1 MNWTNRYT
9 APIGSTFAAAAFSL
23 LVASFAVPAV
33 ADTSLTAIYQQQ
45 TIRFTHL
52 ESYGSGTAVGV
63 NDPGFAT
70 LLRETGAVLTWK
82 PGERYVLITTAVPVV
97 VSFAIGDRRYDV
109 GPISLQASFAPYQR
123 GDEAYLPFNEVLR
136 ALDLA
141 LHQDGTVA
149 VLQPQLASLD
159 VRNEGDRV
167 VLVAHGGAS
176 LRPRIAQQS
185 ASAVTYEF
193 DGVGTT
199 LAGTRPVGA
208 GGVRSVTI
216 AQSGTVRDPK
226 TLVTV
231 QLMAGAA
238 PSAPQQSDDRDV
250 LLSFS
255 GSGGGPPAPVVAE
268 QSPTPMPPPQ
278 GPVVSSPP
286 QGPSGAAPAP
296 VNPNAV
302 TAVTG
307 VTVQRVANGVSVTI
321 AITGNATFEWHRLRE
336 PDNRFW
342 VDIRG
347 AQLQGPPIEQNEPSP
362 VLSMRVRQDD
372 PSTVRIALSLSGP
385 KAIEVSPSGNA
396 LDVEIGDSDVADL
409 SRAGSGSVGSVVAV
423 SEPNATFVTPA
434 PADEY
439 SQPSTSD
446 DTTWKFGPRGQNAPQ
461 YVPTNPRLIVID
473 PGHGGSD
480 RGTMHGGLE
489 EAVLTLEMAKRLRDI
504 LVSRGWQVK
513 LTHDTDTDVYAPNAD
528 AHQELQAR
536 ADVANNAG
544 ARLFVSVHVNAYINS
559 GPSGTTCY
567 ISKPDDV
574 AFARIVETHLAAD
587 GTKDDGVIKSRM
599 YVTLHTRM
607 PAVLVETAFL
617 TNPGDY
623 ALLASAA
630 WRQKVAQELADA
642 IGQYTQEY
650 PVPNQPAQ

>member
-1 MNWTNRYT
+1 LNWTNRFT
-9 APIGSTFAAAAFSL
+9 APIGNKFAATALGLLVAAAAI
-23 LVASFAVPAV
+23 PAV

-45 TIRFTHL
+45 SIRFTHL
-52 ESYGSGTAVGV
+52 ESYGNDSAVGV
-63 NDPGFAT
+63 DDPGFAA
-70 LLRETGAVLTWK
+70 LLRATGAVLTWK
-82 PGERYVLITTAVPVV
+82 PGERYVLITTDVPVV
-97 VSFAIGDRRYDV
+97 VSFSIGDRRYDV
-109 GPISLQASFAPYQR
+109 GPISLQAGFAPFQR
-123 GDEAYLPFNEVLR
+123 GNEAYLPFNEVLH

-141 LHQDGTVA
+141 LRQDGAVA

-159 VRNEGDRV
+159 VRNEGDRIA
-167 VLVAHGGAS
+167 LLAHGGAP
-176 LRPRIAQQS
+176 LRPRIVQQNGT
-185 ASAVTYEF
+185 AITYEF

-216 AQSGTVRDPK
+216 TQSGTVRDPK
-226 TLVTV
+226 ALVTV
-231 QLMAGAA
+231 QLMPGAA
-238 PSAPQQSDDRDV
+238 PAAPQQTDDRDV
-250 LLSFS
+250 LLGFS
-255 GSGGGPPAPVVAE
+255 GSGGPPAPVVAE

-278 GPVVSSPP
+278 GPVTASTPQAASVAPP
-286 QGPSGAAPAP
+286 G
-296 VNPNAV
+296 NPNAA
-302 TAVTG
+302 TTVTG
-307 VTVQRVANGVSVTI
+307 VTVQRVAGGVSVTI
-321 AITGNATFEWHRLRE
+321 AIAGNATFEWHRLRE

-342 VDIRG
+342 VDIQG

-362 VLSMRVRQDD
+362 LLSMRVRQDD
-372 PSTVRIALSLSGP
+372 PTTVRVALSLSGP
-385 KAIEVSPSGNA
+385 KSIEVSPSNNA
-396 LDVEIGDSDVADL
+396 LDVEVGDNDVADVP
-409 SRAGSGSVGSVVAV
+409 RAGSGSVGSVVAV

-434 PADEY
+434 PSDEY
-439 SQPSTSD
+439 AEPQYSQ

-489 EAVLTLEMAKRLRDI
+489 EAVLTLDMAKRLRDI
-504 LVSRGWQVK
+504 LISNGWEVK

-544 ARLFVSVHVNAYINS
+544 ARLFLSIHVNAYINS
-559 GPSGTTCY
+559 GPYGTTCY
-567 ISKPDDV
+567 ISKPEDV
-574 AFARIVETHLAAD
+574 AFARILETHLAAD
-587 GTKDDGVIKSRM
+587 GTKDDGIIKSHL

-607 PAVLVETAFL
+607 PAALVETAFL

-630 WRQKVAQELADA
+630 WRQKVAQEMADA
-642 IGQYTQEY
+642 IGQYMQEY

>member
-1 MNWTNRYT
+1 LNWTNRFT
-9 APIGSTFAAAAFSL
+9 APIGSKLLAAALSL
-23 LVASFAVPAV
+23 LLAALAIPAV

-45 TIRFTHL
+45 SIRFTHL
-52 ESYGSGTAVGV
+52 ESYGNDTAIGV

-70 LLRETGAVLTWK
+70 LLRESGAVLTWK
-82 PGERYVLITTAVPVV
+82 PGERYVLITTDVPVV
-97 VSFAIGDRRYDV
+97 VSFSIGDRRYDV
-109 GPISLQASFAPYQR
+109 GPISLQASFAPFQR
-123 GDEAYLPFNEVLR
+123 GDEAYLPFNEVLH

-141 LHQDGTVA
+141 LRQDGSVA

-167 VLVAHGGAS
+167 ALLAHGGAP
-176 LRPRIAQQS
+176 LRPRIVQQS
-185 ASAVTYEF
+185 GAQVTYEF

-208 GGVRSVTI
+208 GGVRSVTF

-226 TLVTV
+226 ALVTV
-231 QLMAGAA
+231 QLMPGAA
-238 PSAPQQSDDRDV
+238 PAPAQQTDDRDV
-250 LLSFS
+250 LLGFS
-255 GSGGGPPAPVVAE
+255 GSGGPPAPVVAA

-278 GPVVSSPP
+278 GPTIASTPQAASVAPP
-286 QGPSGAAPAP
+286 GNPSGAA
-296 VNPNAV
+296 
-302 TAVTG
+302 TVTG
-307 VTVQRVANGVSVTI
+307 VTAQQVAGGVAVTI
-321 AITGNATFEWHRLRE
+321 AVTGNATFEWHRLRE

-342 VDIRG
+342 VDIQG
-347 AQLQGPPIEQNEPSP
+347 AQLQGPPIEQNEPNP
-362 VLSMRVRQDD
+362 LLSMRVRQND
-372 PSTVRIALSLSGP
+372 PTTVRVALSLSGP
-385 KAIEVSPSGNA
+385 KSIEVSPSNNA
-396 LDVEIGDSDVADL
+396 LVVEVGDNDVADVPR
-409 SRAGSGSVGSVVAV
+409 SGSGSVGSVVAV

-434 PADEY
+434 PSDQYAEPQY
-439 SQPSTSD
+439 SQ
-446 DTTWKFGPRGQNAPQ
+446 DTTWKFGPRAQNAPQ

-489 EAVLTLEMAKRLRDI
+489 EAVLTLDMAKRLRDI

-544 ARLFVSVHVNAYINS
+544 ARLFLSIHVNAYINS
-559 GPSGTTCY
+559 GPYGTTCY
-567 ISKPDDV
+567 ISKPEDV
-574 AFARIVETHLAAD
+574 AFARILETHLATD
-587 GTKDDGVIKSRM
+587 GTKDDGIVKSHL

-607 PAVLVETAFL
+607 PAALVETAFL

-630 WRQKVAQELADA
+630 WRQKVAQEMADA

>member
-1 MNWTNRYT
+1 LNWTNRFT
-9 APIGSTFAAAAFSL
+9 APIGSKYVAAALCL
-23 LVASFAVPAV
+23 LVAAVAIPAI

-45 TIRFTHL
+45 SIRFTHL
-52 ESYGSGTAVGV
+52 QSYGNDTAIGV
-63 NDPGFAT
+63 DDPGFAT
-70 LLRETGAVLTWK
+70 LLREAGAVLTWK
-82 PGERYVLITTAVPVV
+82 PGERYVLITTDVPVV
-97 VSFAIGDRRYDV
+97 VSFSIGDRRYDV
-109 GPISLQASFAPYQR
+109 GPISLQASFAPFQR
-123 GDEAYLPFNEVLR
+123 GDEAYLPLNEVLH

-141 LHQDGTVA
+141 LRQDGAVA

-167 VLVAHGGAS
+167 ALLAHGGAP
-176 LRPRIAQQS
+176 LRPRIVQQS
-185 ASAVTYEF
+185 GAAVTYEF

-231 QLMAGAA
+231 QLMPGAA
-238 PSAPQQSDDRDV
+238 PAAPQQTDDRDV
-250 LLSFS
+250 LLGFS
-255 GSGGGPPAPVVAE
+255 GSGGPPAPVVAA

-278 GPVVSSPP
+278 GPVIASTPQAGSVAPP
-286 QGPSGAAPAP
+286 GNANAA
-296 VNPNAV
+296 
-302 TAVTG
+302 TTVTG
-307 VTVQRVANGVSVTI
+307 VTVQRVAGGVSVTI
-321 AITGNATFEWHRLRE
+321 AVSGNATFEWHRLRE

-342 VDIRG
+342 VDIQG

-362 VLSMRVRQDD
+362 LLSMRVRQDD
-372 PSTVRIALSLSGP
+372 PTTVRVALSLSGP
-385 KAIEVSPSGNA
+385 KSIEVSPSNNA
-396 LDVEIGDSDVADL
+396 LDVEVGDNDVADVPR
-409 SRAGSGSVGSVVAV
+409 SGGGSVGAVVAV

-434 PADEY
+434 PSDEY
-439 SQPSTSD
+439 AQTQDSQDTS
-446 DTTWKFGPRGQNAPQ
+446 WKFGPRAQNAPQ

-489 EAVLTLEMAKRLRDI
+489 EAVLTLDMAKRLRDI

-544 ARLFVSVHVNAYINS
+544 ARLFLSVHVNAYINS
-559 GPSGTTCY
+559 GPYGTTCY
-567 ISKPDDV
+567 ISKPEDV
-574 AFARIVETHLAAD
+574 AFARILETHLAAD
-587 GTKDDGVIKSRM
+587 GTKDDGVIKSHL

-607 PAVLVETAFL
+607 PAALVETAFL

-623 ALLASAA
+623 ALISSAA
-630 WRQKVAQELADA
+630 WRQKVAQEMADA

>member
-1 MNWTNRYT
+1 LNWTNRFT
-9 APIGSTFAAAAFSL
+9 APIGRKYVAAALCL
-23 LVASFAVPAV
+23 LVAAVAIPAV

-45 TIRFTHL
+45 SIRFTHL
-52 ESYGSGTAVGV
+52 ESYGNDTAIGV
-63 NDPGFAT
+63 DDPGFAT
-70 LLRETGAVLTWK
+70 LLRESGAVLTWK
-82 PGERYVLITTAVPVV
+82 PGERYVLITTDVPVV
-97 VSFAIGDRRYDV
+97 VSFSIGDRRYDV
-109 GPISLQASFAPYQR
+109 GPISLQASFAPFQR
-123 GDEAYLPFNEVLR
+123 GDEAYLPMNEVLH

-141 LHQDGTVA
+141 LRQDGAVA

-167 VLVAHGGAS
+167 ALLAHGGAP
-176 LRPRIAQQS
+176 LRPRIVQQS
-185 ASAVTYEF
+185 GAAVTYEF

-226 TLVTV
+226 ALVTV
-231 QLMAGAA
+231 QLMPGAA
-238 PSAPQQSDDRDV
+238 PAPAQQTDDRDV
-250 LLSFS
+250 LLGFS
-255 GSGGGPPAPVVAE
+255 GSGGPPAPVVAA

-278 GPVVSSPP
+278 GPVIASTPQAGSVAPP
-286 QGPSGAAPAP
+286 GNANAAA
-296 VNPNAV
+296 
-302 TAVTG
+302 TVTG
-307 VTVQRVANGVSVTI
+307 VTVQRVAGGVSVTI
-321 AITGNATFEWHRLRE
+321 AVSGNATFEWHRLRE

-342 VDIRG
+342 VDIQG
-347 AQLQGPPIEQNEPSP
+347 AQLQGPPIEQNEPNP
-362 VLSMRVRQDD
+362 LLSMRVRQDD
-372 PSTVRIALSLSGP
+372 PTTVRVAISLSGP
-385 KAIEVSPSGNA
+385 KSIEVSPSNNA
-396 LDVEIGDSDVADL
+396 LDVEVGDNDVADAPR
-409 SRAGSGSVGSVVAV
+409 SGGGSVGSVVAV

-434 PADEY
+434 PSDEY
-439 SQPSTSD
+439 AQAQDSQDTS
-446 DTTWKFGPRGQNAPQ
+446 WKFGPRAANVPQ

-489 EAVLTLEMAKRLRDI
+489 EAVLTLDMAKRLRDI
-504 LVSRGWQVK
+504 LLSRGWEVK

-544 ARLFVSVHVNAYINS
+544 ARLFLSVHVNAYINS
-559 GPSGTTCY
+559 GPYGTTCY
-567 ISKPDDV
+567 ISKPEDV
-574 AFARIVETHLAAD
+574 AFARILETHLAAD
-587 GTKDDGVIKSRM
+587 GTKDDGVIKSHL

-607 PAVLVETAFL
+607 PAALVETAFL

-630 WRQKVAQELADA
+630 WRQKVAQEMADA

>member
-1 MNWTNRYT
+1 MNWINRYT
-9 APIGSTFAAAAFSL
+9 APIGSAFAAAALSL
-23 LVASFAVPAV
+23 LAGSFAVPAL
-33 ADTSLTAIYQQQ
+33 ADTSLTAIYQQEN
-45 TIRFTHL
+45 IRFTHL
-52 ESYGSGTAVGV
+52 ESYGGGTAIGV
-63 NDPGFAT
+63 DDPGFAT

-97 VSFAIGDRRYDV
+97 VSFSIGDRRYDV

-123 GDEAYLPFNEVLR
+123 GDEAYLPFSELLR

-141 LHQDGTVA
+141 LRQDGTIA

-167 VLVAHGGAS
+167 ALLAHGGAP

-185 ASAVTYEF
+185 ATAVTYEF

-231 QLMAGAA
+231 QLMPGAA
-238 PSAPQQSDDRDV
+238 PSAPQQGDDRDV

-255 GSGGGPPAPVVAE
+255 GTGGPPAPVVAQ

-278 GPVVSSPP
+278 GPLVSSPP
-286 QGPSGAAPAP
+286 EAPSGPGGPPA
-296 VNPNAV
+296 NPNAA
-302 TAVTG
+302 TTVTG
-307 VTVQRVANGVSVTI
+307 VTVQRVAGGVSITI
-321 AITGNATFEWHRLRE
+321 AIAGNATFEWHRLRE

-342 VDIRG
+342 VDIKG
-347 AQLQGPPIEQNEPSP
+347 AQLQGPPIEQSEPSP

-372 PSTVRIALSLSGP
+372 PSTVRVALSLSGP
-385 KAIEVSPSGNA
+385 KSIEVSPSGSA
-396 LDVEIGDSDVADL
+396 LDVEIGDNDVADAP
-409 SRAGSGSVGSVVAV
+409 RAGSGSVGSVVAV
-423 SEPNATFVTPA
+423 SEQNAAYVTPA
-434 PADEY
+434 PSDVYAEPQN
-439 SQPSTSD
+439 SQ
-446 DTTWKFGPRGQNAPQ
+446 DTTWKFAPRGQYTPQ

-489 EAVLTLEMAKRLRDI
+489 EAVLTLDMAKRLRDI

-513 LTHDTDTDVYAPNAD
+513 LTHDTDVDVYAPNAD

-536 ADVANNAG
+536 VDIANNAG
-544 ARLFVSVHVNAYINS
+544 ARLFMSIHVNAYINS

-574 AFARIVETHLAAD
+574 AFGRIVETHLADD
-587 GTKDDGVIKSRM
+587 GTKDDGVIKSHL

-623 ALLASAA
+623 ALLSSPA
-630 WRQKVAQELADA
+630 WRQRVAQELADA

>member
-1 MNWTNRYT
+1 MNWTNRFT
-9 APIGSTFAAAAFSL
+9 APIGSTFAAGALSL
-23 LVASFAVPAV
+23 LVASFAGPAL
-33 ADTSLTAIYQQQ
+33 ADTSLIAIYQQQ
-45 TIRFTHL
+45 SIRFTHL
-52 ESYGSGTAVGV
+52 ESYGGSTAIGV

-70 LLRETGAVLTWK
+70 LLHEAGAVLTWK

-97 VSFAIGDRRYDV
+97 VSFSIGDRRYDV

-123 GDEAYLPFNEVLR
+123 GAEAYLPFNELLR

-141 LHQDGTVA
+141 LRQDGTVA

-167 VLVAHGGAS
+167 VLLAHGGAS

-185 ASAVTYEF
+185 AAAVTYEF
-193 DGVGTT
+193 DGLGTT
-199 LAGTRPVGA
+199 LGGTRPVGA
-208 GGVRSVTI
+208 GGVRTVTI
-216 AQSGTVRDPK
+216 AQAGTVRDPK

-231 QLMAGAA
+231 QLMPGAT
-238 PSAPQQSDDRDV
+238 PSAPQQGDDRDV
-250 LLSFS
+250 MLAFS
-255 GSGGGPPAPVVAE
+255 GTGGPPAPVVAE

-278 GPVVSSPP
+278 GAVVSAPP
-286 QGPSGAAPAP
+286 QAPPGTAGQP
-296 VNPNAV
+296 AVPNAV
-302 TAVTG
+302 TTVTG
-307 VTVQRVANGVSVTI
+307 VTVQRVAAGVSVTI
-321 AITGNATFEWHRLRE
+321 AIAGNATFEWHRLRE

-342 VDIRG
+342 VDIKG
-347 AQLQGPPIEQNEPSP
+347 AQLQGAPIEQNEPSP

-372 PSTVRIALSLSGP
+372 PSTVRVALSLSGP
-385 KAIEVSPSGNA
+385 KSIEVSPSGNA
-396 LDVEIGDSDVADL
+396 LDVEIGDNDVADVP
-409 SRAGSGSVGSVVAV
+409 RAGSGSVGSVVAV
-423 SEPNATFVTPA
+423 SEQNAAFVTPA

-439 SQPSTSD
+439 AEPQNSQ
-446 DTTWKFGPRGQNAPQ
+446 DTTWKFAPRGQYASQ

-489 EAVLTLEMAKRLRDI
+489 EAVLTLDMAKRLRDI

-544 ARLFVSVHVNAYINS
+544 ARLFVSVHVNAYINA

-623 ALLASAA
+623 ALISSPA

>member
-1 MNWTNRYT
+1 LNWTNRFT
-9 APIGSTFAAAAFSL
+9 APIGSKYVAAALCL
-23 LVASFAVPAV
+23 LVAAVAIPAI

-45 TIRFTHL
+45 SIRFTHL
-52 ESYGSGTAVGV
+52 QSYGNDTAIGV
-63 NDPGFAT
+63 DDPGFAT
-70 LLRETGAVLTWK
+70 LLREAGAVLTWK
-82 PGERYVLITTAVPVV
+82 PGERYVLITTDVPVV
-97 VSFAIGDRRYDV
+97 VSFSIGDRRYDV
-109 GPISLQASFAPYQR
+109 GPISLQASFAPFQR
-123 GDEAYLPFNEVLR
+123 GDEAYLPLNEVLH

-141 LHQDGTVA
+141 LRQDGAVA

-167 VLVAHGGAS
+167 ALLAHGGAP
-176 LRPRIAQQS
+176 LRPRIVQQS
-185 ASAVTYEF
+185 GAAVTYEF

-231 QLMAGAA
+231 QLMPGAA
-238 PSAPQQSDDRDV
+238 PAAPQQTDDRDV
-250 LLSFS
+250 LLGFS
-255 GSGGGPPAPVVAE
+255 GSGGPPAPVVAA

-278 GPVVSSPP
+278 GPVIASTPQAGSVAPP
-286 QGPSGAAPAP
+286 GNANAA
-296 VNPNAV
+296 
-302 TAVTG
+302 TTVTG
-307 VTVQRVANGVSVTI
+307 VTVQRVAGGVSVTI
-321 AITGNATFEWHRLRE
+321 AVSGNATFEWHRLRE

-342 VDIRG
+342 VDIQG

-362 VLSMRVRQDD
+362 LLSMRVREDD
-372 PSTVRIALSLSGP
+372 PTTVRVALSLSGP
-385 KAIEVSPSGNA
+385 KSIEVSPSNNA
-396 LDVEIGDSDVADL
+396 LDVEVGDNDVADVPR
-409 SRAGSGSVGSVVAV
+409 SGGGSVGAVVAV

-434 PADEY
+434 PSDEY
-439 SQPSTSD
+439 AQTQDSQDTS
-446 DTTWKFGPRGQNAPQ
+446 WKFGPRAQNAPQ

-489 EAVLTLEMAKRLRDI
+489 EAVLTLDMAKRLRDI

-544 ARLFVSVHVNAYINS
+544 ARLFLSVHVNAYINS
-559 GPSGTTCY
+559 GPYGTTCY
-567 ISKPDDV
+567 ISKPEDV
-574 AFARIVETHLAAD
+574 AFARILETHLAAD
-587 GTKDDGVIKSRM
+587 GTKDDGVIKSHL

-607 PAVLVETAFL
+607 PAALVETAFL

-623 ALLASAA
+623 ALISSAA
-630 WRQKVAQELADA
+630 WRQKVAQEMADA

>member
-1 MNWTNRYT
+1 LNWTNRFT
-9 APIGSTFAAAAFSL
+9 APIGRKYVAAALCL
-23 LVASFAVPAV
+23 LVAAVAIPAV

-45 TIRFTHL
+45 SIRFTHL
-52 ESYGSGTAVGV
+52 ESYGNDTAIGV
-63 NDPGFAT
+63 DDPGFAT
-70 LLRETGAVLTWK
+70 LLRESGAVLTWK
-82 PGERYVLITTAVPVV
+82 PGERYVLITTDVPVV
-97 VSFAIGDRRYDV
+97 VSFSIGDRRYDV
-109 GPISLQASFAPYQR
+109 GPISLQASFAPFQR
-123 GDEAYLPFNEVLR
+123 GDEAYLPMNEVLH

-141 LHQDGTVA
+141 LRQDGAVA

-167 VLVAHGGAS
+167 ALLAHGGAP
-176 LRPRIAQQS
+176 LRPRIVQQS
-185 ASAVTYEF
+185 GAAVTYEF

-226 TLVTV
+226 ALVTV
-231 QLMAGAA
+231 QLMPGAA
-238 PSAPQQSDDRDV
+238 PAPAQQTDDRDV
-250 LLSFS
+250 LLGFS
-255 GSGGGPPAPVVAE
+255 GSGGPPAPVVAA

-278 GPVVSSPP
+278 GPVIASTPQAGSVAPP
-286 QGPSGAAPAP
+286 GNANAAA
-296 VNPNAV
+296 
-302 TAVTG
+302 TVTG
-307 VTVQRVANGVSVTI
+307 VTVQRVAGGVSVTI
-321 AITGNATFEWHRLRE
+321 AVSGNATFEWHRLRE

-342 VDIRG
+342 VDIQG
-347 AQLQGPPIEQNEPSP
+347 AQLQGPPIEQNEPNP
-362 VLSMRVRQDD
+362 LLSMRVRQDD
-372 PSTVRIALSLSGP
+372 PTTVRVAISLSGP
-385 KAIEVSPSGNA
+385 KSIEVSPSNNA
-396 LDVEIGDSDVADL
+396 LDVEVGDNDVADAPR
-409 SRAGSGSVGSVVAV
+409 SGGGSVGSVVAV

-434 PADEY
+434 PSDEY
-439 SQPSTSD
+439 AQAQDSQDTS
-446 DTTWKFGPRGQNAPQ
+446 WKFGPRAENVPQ

-489 EAVLTLEMAKRLRDI
+489 EAVLTLDMAKRLRDI
-504 LVSRGWQVK
+504 LLSRGWEVK

-544 ARLFVSVHVNAYINS
+544 ARLFLSVHVNAYINS
-559 GPSGTTCY
+559 GPYGTTCY
-567 ISKPDDV
+567 ISKPEDV
-574 AFARIVETHLAAD
+574 AFARILETHLAAD
-587 GTKDDGVIKSRM
+587 GTKDDGVIKSHL

-607 PAVLVETAFL
+607 PAALVETAFL

-630 WRQKVAQELADA
+630 WRQKVAQEMADA